1 MVTLELI
8 YGQSVS
14 TNKSD
19 VKTKKILV
27 VFTGKQCTYVN
38 FFYQREIFS
47 NLLN

>member
-19 VKTKKILV
+19 VKTTK
-27 VFTGKQCTYVN
+27 
-38 FFYQREIFS
+38 
-47 NLLN
+47 LLL